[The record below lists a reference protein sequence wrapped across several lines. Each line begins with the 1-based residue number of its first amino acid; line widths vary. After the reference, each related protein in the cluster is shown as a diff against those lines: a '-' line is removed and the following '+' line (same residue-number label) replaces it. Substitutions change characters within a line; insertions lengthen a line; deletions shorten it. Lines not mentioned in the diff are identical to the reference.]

1 MRCLDKMVE
10 SFRDKFANALV
21 NGKLVSQKHLE
32 RALGIQR
39 KSGGSLGKILVENGF
54 VSEKDLMVTMSR
66 QLNIPPIDLAKYK
79 IDKSLAE
86 LIPEKIAKQ
95 YSLIPISKI
104 GEVLT
109 VAMSDPLNLFAIDD
123 LKMLTQ
129 YQIDP
134 VIATENDVREA
145 ITNYYGAHTQ
155 DISRILE
162 DMPQDGAEVES
173 EESEEEIDVS
183 QIAEESKSAPIVKIV
198 SLILNEAMKRRASD
212 IHIEP
217 CEKHLRIR
225 YRIDGSL
232 HDAFTLPKKNQNA
245 VITRLKIM
253 SKLDITEMRV
263 PQDGRFKI
271 SFEGKEIDFRV
282 SVLPV
287 TFGGKIV
294 LRALDKSNLS
304 AGIDKLGFLPGPMKT
319 FRAALEKPYGMI
331 LVTGP
336 TGSGKSTTLY
346 SIIAQLNTPERNI
359 VTLEDPVEYELEGI
373 TQIHARPEIGLT
385 FSSGL
390 KSILRQSPDIIMVG
404 EIRDFETAD
413 ISIKASLTGQLILST
428 LHTNDSAG
436 AITRLIDMG
445 VEPFLVAS
453 SLVLASAQRL
463 MRKICPN
470 CKARADIPDN
480 VLKKFGLKPE
490 ELAKR
495 GTGNFYE
502 GKGCDKCNNTGYYGR
517 LGILE
522 ALLVDDN
529 VRDMIM
535 KKTSSDIIKDY
546 AISQLHMMT
555 LRDNAVENFI
565 NGVTSFKEVLRV
577 TSED

>member
-1 MRCLDKMVE
+1 MVE
-10 SFRDKFANALV
+10 SFKDKLSSVLIKGKHVKEQDLEKAL
-21 NGKLVSQKHLE
+21 E
-32 RALGIQR
+32 IQR
-39 KSGGSLGKILVENGF
+39 KSGGSLGKILVDNGF
-54 VSEKDLMVTMSR
+54 VSEKELMVAMSQ
-66 QLNIPPIDLAKYK
+66 QLNIPPINLSKYT
-79 IDKSLAE
+79 IDKSLSD
-86 LIPEKIAKQ
+86 LIPEKIARQ
-95 YSLIPISKI
+95 YYLIPVSKI
-104 GEVLT
+104 GKVLT

-123 LKMLTQ
+123 LKMLTK

-134 VIATENDVREA
+134 VIATENDVKEA
-145 ITNYYGAHTQ
+145 INNYYRSHPQ
-155 DISRILE
+155 DISEILQE
-162 DMPQDGAEVES
+162 MPQEDVEIEDKES
-173 EESEEEIDVS
+173 EEDIDVGEM
-183 QIAEESKSAPIVKIV
+183 AEESQSAPIVKIV

-217 CEKHLRIR
+217 CEKSLRIR

-245 VITRLKIM
+245 VIARIKIM

-271 SFEGKEIDFRV
+271 GFEGKEIDFRV
-282 SVLPV
+282 SVLPI

-304 AGIDKLGFLPGPMKT
+304 TGMDKLGFLPGPMKT
-319 FRAALEKPYGMI
+319 FKDALKRPYGMI

-346 SIIAQLNTPERNI
+346 SIITQLNTPERNI
-359 VTLEDPVEYELEGI
+359 ITLEDPVEYELEGI
-373 TQIHARPEIGLT
+373 TQIHAKPEIGLT

-390 KSILRQSPDIIMVG
+390 KSILRQSPDIVMVG

-413 ISIKASLTGQLILST
+413 ISIKASLTGQMILST

-470 CKARADIPDN
+470 CKTKMDIPDN
-480 VLKKFGLKPE
+480 VLKRFGLKPE
-490 ELAKR
+490 ELAAR
-495 GTGNFYE
+495 GVKNFYE
-502 GKGCDKCNNTGYYGR
+502 GKGCSKCNNTGYYGR

-522 ALLVDDN
+522 ALLIDDK

-535 KKTSSDIIKDY
+535 KKASSDVIKDY